1 MSIEVEV
8 EFADLRTDA
17 SNWQSAS
24 GQLKS
29 LAQNAASRDLP
40 DSAFMMAGYSFAQ
53 IYRRYL
59 TTVSDHLSAGAK
71 QSEALS
77 HLLGDAVQTYSEAE
91 ESIAS
96 EARALLAELDGN

>member
-24 GQLKS
+24 GRLKS

-59 TTVSDHLSAGAK
+59 TTVSEHLSEGAT

-77 HLLGDAVQTYSEAE
+77 RLLGDAVQTYGKAE
-91 ESIAS
+91 ETIQA
-96 EARALLAELDGN
+96 EARALLAEIDGN

>member
-29 LAQNAASRDLP
+29 LAQGAGSRDLP

-59 TTVSDHLSAGAK
+59 TTVSKHLSEGAA

-77 HLLGDAVQTYSEAE
+77 RLLGDAVQIYGEAE
-91 ESIAS
+91 ESIK
-96 EARALLAELDGN
+96 EEVRALLAEIDGN